1 MISFKLNSEGFD
13 NAVEKGMDIDS
24 VKARESICRRLTVSI
39 HVSEMS
45 ESFRESVDIFDE
57 VEDIEFSFRTLRT
70 RVAFRINV
78 DGDTCISGAFK
89 DDGNTYLN
97 TYMRTQQPEVSCY
110 LTSLARYVWN
120 GIQYYLVKGLLHGE
134 ETEIVV
140 KELNVHA

>member
-1 MISFKLNSEGFD
+1 MIRFKLNSEGFD

-24 VKARESICRRLTVSI
+24 VKARESICRRMTVSI
-39 HVSEMS
+39 RVPEMN
-45 ESFRESVDIFDE
+45 ESFREAIDIFDE

-70 RVAFRINV
+70 RVAFRIAV

-97 TYMRTQQPEVSCY
+97 TYMQTQQPEVSCY
-110 LTSLARYVWN
+110 LTNLARYVWN